1 MKLGV
6 IFVLIFGLSSFGFSQ
21 VDIEKSSH
29 NLNDIQVLSNETTD
43 ILFLKYGEIL
53 DTYRII
59 DMNGKVVQQGYG
71 NTQIITILELESGFY
86 LLELTKD
93 KITRSIQIRKR

>member
-6 IFVLIFGLSSFGFSQ
+6 IFVLIFTLSSFGFSQ
-21 VDIEKSSH
+21 VDMEKPSH
-29 NLNDIQVLSNETTD
+29 NLNDIQVLANETTD

-53 DTYRII
+53 DTYRVI

-71 NTQIITILELESGFY
+71 NTQIITILDLDSGFY

-93 KITRSIQIRKR
+93 KETRSIRIRKR